1 MLYFTKIRT
10 QPLFL
15 SPGDQGSRHVKFG
28 EDQVQEYNRS
38 EPASYVGKN
47 QGRQVTPR
55 SKQDDDYDYDE
66 DYKTQSKIPKHQ
78 DVNKAINFKKNRNQ
92 KLALTSIAV
101 TIACFTLL
109 GLFAFANL
117 TIPVLPFMNLG
128 VVGMVL
134 GAAALGFSSM
144 LTSMAISASGVS
156 KPLPGENK
164 QKDLHDGVIS
174 LSEQK
179 RRTRQSKDTQTE
191 NAGIAQGTHGAGL
204 DASQL
209 PDLSSLPAA
218 ISTTP
223 KSQGLGK
230 VAGGIGGAVRTQ
242 ANPRPRATTADG
254 AGAGR

>member
-1 MLYFTKIRT
+1 
-10 QPLFL
+10 
-15 SPGDQGSRHVKFG
+15 
-28 EDQVQEYNRS
+28 
-38 EPASYVGKN
+38 
-47 QGRQVTPR
+47 
-55 SKQDDDYDYDE
+55 
-66 DYKTQSKIPKHQ
+66 
-78 DVNKAINFKKNRNQ
+78 
-92 KLALTSIAV
+92 
-101 TIACFTLL
+101 
-109 GLFAFANL
+109 
-117 TIPVLPFMNLG
+117 MNLG

-209 PDLSSLPAA
+209 ADLSSLPAA

-223 KSQGLGK
+223 KSKGLGK
-230 VAGGIGGAVRTQ
+230 VGGAGRTQ

>member
-1 MLYFTKIRT
+1 MEN
-10 QPLFL
+10 
-15 SPGDQGSRHVKFG
+15 GG
-28 EDQVQEYNRS
+28 
-38 EPASYVGKN
+38 
-47 QGRQVTPR
+47 
-55 SKQDDDYDYDE
+55 
-66 DYKTQSKIPKHQ
+66 
-78 DVNKAINFKKNRNQ
+78 VNKAINFKKNRNQ

-204 DASQL
+204 DARQL
-209 PDLSSLPAA
+209 ADLNLSSLPAA

-223 KSQGLGK
+223 KSQGLRK
-230 VAGGIGGAVRTQ
+230 VGGGIGGAVRTQ

-254 AGAGR
+254 AGAGAGR